1 VKFAIPLAGGL
12 LCNHFGQCQG
22 LSILMTEGEEI
33 VKKKLLN
40 LPPYGRVLCKDGCAG
55 LE

>member
-1 VKFAIPLAGGL
+1 MKFAIPLAGDL

-22 LSILMTEGEEI
+22 FTILMTEGEEI

-40 LPPYGRVLCKDGCAG
+40 LPTYGAC